1 MKIVLLAL
9 LLLSMLALGCTK
21 YNEAP
26 ESGECS
32 LPMEFAVRS
41 VCPYAAAEVD
51 GECKVVC
58 YNFPQSENPQ
68 ASDSYLKQCSNDSE
82 CDCSYYAPE
91 DIKGCGCVNDLCAAI
106 VT

>member
-1 MKIVLLAL
+1 MIKPIFILILVLAAL
-9 LLLSMLALGCTK
+9 FAGCASSTTQ
-21 YNEAP
+21 A
-26 ESGECS
+26 GECT

-58 YNFPQSENPQ
+58 YNFPQSENAQPT
-68 ASDSYLKQCSNDSE
+68 DSYLKQCANDSE
-82 CDCSYYAPE
+82 CDCSFYAPE
-91 DIKGCGCVNDLCAAI
+91 DIKGCGCVNGLCAAI